1 MSEQRITRGR
11 GVSALACCIGVG
23 LWLFLS
29 LLGAP
34 PVNAQPT
41 EADLEAGEQIYLQRC
56 AHCHGVE
63 GDGVGAS
70 TDVVYP
76 KPRDFTS
83 GVYKFRTRHESEEGN
98 WLAADSDIAR
108 SIREGL
114 HGSSMPG
121 WETVLTAQQID
132 QLVHYIKTFADV
144 FEEDTPGPELSFA
157 NEIPSSPESI
167 AKGKEVFETVFE
179 CHTCHGTDGRGNGEE
194 ALAGLEDDWGHR
206 TWPANLTKPWTYRGG
221 SGRRDIFRNIS
232 LGIAGTP
239 MPPFADPD
247 PLVEARETDDPEE
260 KQEIEAL
267 ARELQENVWHTVN
280 YVQSLWTYPQE
291 LEVKASL
298 TAKRVDG
305 ALPESPDD
313 AAWQVAAVNYYP
325 LVGQII
331 QEPRLFA
338 PMTVGVEIQALH
350 NGEEVAFRLVWDD
363 RTESASGE
371 SEEMET
377 YVDAVAL
384 QFSSKPLS
392 GMEKPYFL
400 MGDASYPTDLW
411 YWRSD
416 PGDAVLIQTQG
427 AGTFQAGAAAAA
439 GELVSQG
446 QFDNGQYRVVIKRAL
461 QTEQAEREVQFP
473 IGAFIPFSVTGWD
486 GSNGESGGYQRTVMA
501 WYSLYLEPE
510 PSKAPIYLLLAGIGF
525 GLIVEFS
532 ALYVTRKNHG

>member
-1 MSEQRITRGR
+1 MSEQRKSRGQS
-11 GVSALACCIGVG
+11 VIALACCMGAG

-34 PVNAQPT
+34 LANAQPT

-83 GVYKFRTRHESEEGN
+83 GVYKFRTHHETEEGN

-121 WETVLTAQQID
+121 WETVLSGQQID

-144 FEEDTPGPELSFA
+144 FEEDMPGPELSFA
-157 NEIPSSPESI
+157 NEVPSSPESI
-167 AKGKEVFETVFE
+167 AKGKEVFETVLE

-206 TWPANLTKPWTYRGG
+206 IWPANLTKPWTYRGG

-247 PLVEARETDDPEE
+247 PLAEARETDDPEE

-267 ARELQENVWHTVN
+267 VRELREDIWHTVN
-280 YVQSLWTYPQE
+280 YVQSLWTYPQQP
-291 LEVKASL
+291 EVKATL

-305 ALPESPDD
+305 ALPMSSDD
-313 AAWQVAAVNYYP
+313 AAWQEAPVNYYP
-325 LVGQII
+325 LVGQVI

-338 PMTVGVEIQALH
+338 PMTVGVELQALH
-350 NGEEVAFRLVWDD
+350 NGEEIAFRLVWDD
-363 RTESASGE
+363 RTDSKPGE
-371 SEEMET
+371 SDEMET
-377 YVDAVAL
+377 YVDAIAL

-411 YWRSD
+411 YWRND
-416 PGDAVLIQTQG
+416 PGAAVLIQTQG
-427 AGTFQAGAAAAA
+427 ARSFQVGDNAG
-439 GELVSQG
+439 GLVSQG
-446 QFDNGQYRVVIKRAL
+446 QLDNGQYRLVIQRAL
-461 QTEQAEREVQFP
+461 QTEQTDTEVQFP

-486 GSNGESGGYQRTVMA
+486 GSNGEFGGYKRTVMA
-501 WYSLYLEPE
+501 WYNLYLEPE
-510 PSKAPIYLLLAGIGF
+510 PSKAPLYLLLVGIGF

-532 ALYVTRKNHG
+532 ALFVTRKNHG

>member
-1 MSEQRITRGR
+1 MSEQRKTRGR
-11 GVSALACCIGVG
+11 SVSALACCMGVG
-23 LWLFLS
+23 LWLLLS
-29 LLGAP
+29 LPGASL
-34 PVNAQPT
+34 VNAQPT
-41 EADLEAGEQIYLQRC
+41 QADLEAGEQIYLQRC
-56 AHCHGVE
+56 AHCHGAE

-83 GVYKFRTRHESEEGN
+83 GVYKFRTRHETEDGN

-144 FEEDTPGPELSFA
+144 FEEDTPGLELSFA

-167 AKGKEVFETVFE
+167 AQGKEMFETFFE
-179 CHTCHGTDGRGNGEE
+179 CHTCHGTDGRGNGQQ
-194 ALAGLEDDWGHR
+194 ALDGLEDDWGYR
-206 TWPANLTKPWTYRGG
+206 IWPANLTKPWTYRGG
-221 SGRRDIFRNIS
+221 SGRRDIFRNIA

-247 PLVEARETDDPEE
+247 PMAEARETDDPEE

-267 ARELQENVWHTVN
+267 ARELQESIWHTVN

-291 LEVKASL
+291 PDVRASL
-298 TAKRVDG
+298 TAKRVEG

-313 AAWQVAAVNYYP
+313 AAWQQTPVNYYP
-325 LVGQII
+325 LVGQVI

-363 RTESASGE
+363 RTESRPGE
-371 SEEMET
+371 SDEMET
-377 YVDAVAL
+377 YVDAIAL

-411 YWRSD
+411 YWRND
-416 PGDAVLIQTQG
+416 PGDAVLVQTQG
-427 AGTFQAGAAAAA
+427 AGTFQVGDK
-439 GELVSQG
+439 GGGLVSQS

-461 QTEQAEREVQFP
+461 QTEQTDSEVQFS

>member
-1 MSEQRITRGR
+1 MSEQRKTG
-11 GVSALACCIGVG
+11 GQGASALAGCMGVG
-23 LWLFLS
+23 LWLLIA
-29 LLGAP
+29 LLGASF
-34 PVNAQPT
+34 VNAQPT

-56 AHCHGVE
+56 AHCHGVD

-83 GVYKFRTRHESEEGN
+83 GVYKFRTHHETEDGN
-98 WLAADSDIAR
+98 WLASDADIAR

-121 WETVLTAQQID
+121 WETVLTGQQID

-144 FEEDTPGPELSFA
+144 FEEDAPGSELSFA

-167 AKGKEVFETVFE
+167 ARGKEIFETVFE
-179 CHTCHGTDGRGNGEE
+179 CYTCHGMDGRGNGEE
-194 ALAGLEDDWGHR
+194 ALAGLEDDWGFR
-206 TWPANLTKPWTYRGG
+206 IWPANLTKPWTYRGG
-221 SGRRDIFRNIS
+221 SGRRDIFRNIA

-247 PLVEARETDDPEE
+247 PMAEALETDDPEE
-260 KQEIEAL
+260 RQEIEAL
-267 ARELQENVWHTVN
+267 ARELQEDIWHTVN

-291 LEVKASL
+291 PDVRSSL
-298 TAKRVDG
+298 TAKRVEG
-305 ALPESPDD
+305 ALPDSPDD
-313 AAWQVAAVNYYP
+313 AAWQAAALNYYP

-338 PMTVGVEIQALH
+338 PMTVGVEVQALH

-363 RTESASGE
+363 RTESAPGE
-371 SEEMET
+371 NEEMET

-411 YWRSD
+411 YWRND
-416 PGDAVLIQTQG
+416 PGDAVLVQTQG
-427 AGTFQAGAAAAA
+427 AATFQVGDTAG
-439 GELVSQG
+439 GLTSQG
-446 QFDNGQYRVVIKRAL
+446 LFDNGQYRVVIKRAL
-461 QTEQAEREVQFP
+461 QTEQTDTEVQFP
-473 IGAFIPFSVTGWD
+473 VGTFIPFSVTGWD
-486 GSNGESGGYQRTVMA
+486 GSNGESGGYRRTVMA
-501 WYSLYLEPE
+501 WYNLYLEPE
-510 PSKAPIYLLLAGIGF
+510 PSKAPIYLLLVGIGF

>member
-1 MSEQRITRGR
+1 MG
-11 GVSALACCIGVG
+11 AG

-34 PVNAQPT
+34 LVNAQPT

-83 GVYKFRTRHESEEGN
+83 GVYKFRTRHETEEGN
-98 WLAADSDIAR
+98 LLAADSDLAR

-121 WETVLTAQQID
+121 WETVLSGQQID

-144 FEEDTPGPELSFA
+144 FEEDTSGPDLSFA
-157 NEIPSSPESI
+157 NEVPSSPESI
-167 AKGKEVFETVFE
+167 AKGKEVFETVLE

-206 TWPANLTKPWTYRGG
+206 IWPANLTKPWTYRGG

-267 ARELQENVWHTVN
+267 ARELQEDIWHTVN
-280 YVQSLWTYPQE
+280 YVQSLWTYPQQP
-291 LEVKASL
+291 EVKATL

-305 ALPESPDD
+305 ALPMSPDD
-313 AAWQVAAVNYYP
+313 AAWQAAAVNYYP
-325 LVGQII
+325 LAGQVI

-338 PMTVGVEIQALH
+338 PMTVGVELQALH

-363 RTESASGE
+363 RTDSKPGE
-371 SEEMET
+371 SDEMET
-377 YVDAVAL
+377 YVDAIAL

-411 YWRSD
+411 YWRND

-427 AGTFQAGAAAAA
+427 ARSFQVSDNAG
-439 GELVSQG
+439 GLVSQG
-446 QFDNGQYRVVIKRAL
+446 QLDNGQYRLVIQRAL
-461 QTEQAEREVQFP
+461 QTEQTDTEVQFP

-486 GSNGESGGYQRTVMA
+486 GSNGEFGGYKRTVMA
-501 WYSLYLEPE
+501 WYNLYLEPE
-510 PSKAPIYLLLAGIGF
+510 PSKAPLYLLLVGIGF

-532 ALYVTRKNHG
+532 ALFVTRKNHG

>member
-1 MSEQRITRGR
+1 MSEQRKTRGR
-11 GVSALACCIGVG
+11 QSITVLVCCIGVG
-23 LWLFLS
+23 LWLSFV
-29 LLGAP
+29 LLGASL
-34 PVNAQPT
+34 VNAQPT

-56 AHCHGVE
+56 AHCHGAE

-70 TDVVYP
+70 TDYVYP

-83 GVYKFRTRHESEEGN
+83 GIYKFRTRHETEEGN

-121 WETVLTAQQID
+121 WETVLTAQQTD

-144 FEEDTPGPELSFA
+144 FEEDTPGLELSFA

-167 AKGKEVFETVFE
+167 AKGKEIFETVFE

-194 ALAGLEDDWGHR
+194 ALAGLEDDWGYR
-206 TWPANLTKPWTYRGG
+206 IWPANLTKPWTYRGG
-221 SGRRDIFRNIS
+221 SGRRDIFRNIA

-247 PLVEARETDDPEE
+247 PMAEARETDDPEE

-267 ARELQENVWHTVN
+267 ARELQENIWHTVN

-291 LEVKASL
+291 PDVKASL

-305 ALPESPDD
+305 ALPGSPDD
-313 AAWQVAAVNYYP
+313 AAWQAAAVNYYP

-331 QEPRLFA
+331 QEPRLYA

-350 NGEEVAFRLVWDD
+350 NGEDVAFRLVWDD
-363 RTESASGE
+363 RTESAPGE
-371 SEEMET
+371 SDEMET

-400 MGDASYPTDLW
+400 MGDAFYPTDLW
-411 YWRSD
+411 YWRND
-416 PGDAVLIQTQG
+416 PGDVMLIQTQG
-427 AGTFQAGAAAAA
+427 AGTFQVGDNAGGLASE
-439 GELVSQG
+439 GL
-446 QFDNGQYRVVIKRAL
+446 FDNGQYRVVIKRAL
-461 QTEQAEREVQFP
+461 QTEQTDGEVQFP

-486 GSNGESGGYQRTVMA
+486 GSNGEAGGYQRTVMA
-501 WYSLYLEPE
+501 WYNLYLEPE